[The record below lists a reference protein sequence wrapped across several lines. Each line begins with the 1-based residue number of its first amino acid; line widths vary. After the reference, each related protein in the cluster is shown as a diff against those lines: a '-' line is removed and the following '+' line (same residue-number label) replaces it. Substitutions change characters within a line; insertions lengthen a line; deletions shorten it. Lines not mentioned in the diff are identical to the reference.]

1 MAITFTD
8 NSTTSTTSE
17 ANLFDVT
24 ADAHYACWIFTH
36 NMQAGDTME
45 FKIYV
50 KDQNGAAMRV
60 WIFKTLQD
68 AQTNEPAFFVPFVAT
83 KQYKITVK
91 RTTGADRAFTWQRI
105 EQT

>member
-1 MAITFTD
+1 MAITFT
-8 NSTTSTTSE
+8 NSSTTSTTSE
-17 ANLFDVT
+17 ANLFDT
-24 ADAHYACWIFTH
+24 TGDAHYACWIFAH

-45 FKIYV
+45 FKVYA
-50 KDQNGAAMRV
+50 KDEQGAAMRV
-60 WIFKTLQD
+60 WIKKIFQD
-68 AQTNEPAFFVPFVAT
+68 ATDEPAWFVPFVAT